1 MSAKN
6 VVEMESQKEN
16 VIVQKK
22 NSIALVNV
30 EEMHVM
36 TNVMY
41 ATGQEY
47 FFQLVIVM
55 ELYLIVQVFVE
66 VTKL

>member
-1 MSAKN
+1 
-6 VVEMESQKEN
+6 
-16 VIVQKK
+16 VIVLDK
-22 NSIALVNV
+22 NSIASVNV
-30 EEMHVM
+30 EEMHVLM
-36 TNVMY
+36 NVMY
-41 ATGQEY
+41 VTGQEY